1 MRLSPEERAAKE
13 YVKKNP
19 FNKYPM
25 LETADFTLVDGF
37 AISKFLAVDT
47 PLLSA
52 DKLESA
58 LMTQDIKML
67 ESQVVPCIDLATG
80 VIFGSENGINQDL
93 YNECVKVIKDFTKT
107 INSRIKSDAKPNL
120 ADYWVAGHL
129 AICW

>member
-1 MRLSPEERAAKE
+1 MVRLSPEERAAKE

-52 DKLESA
+52 DKIESA
-58 LMTQDIKML
+58 LMT
-67 ESQVVPCIDLATG
+67 
-80 VIFGSENGINQDL
+80 
-93 YNECVKVIKDFTKT
+93 
-107 INSRIKSDAKPNL
+107 
-120 ADYWVAGHL
+120 
-129 AICW
+129 